1 MRKVFITGLGTI
13 SAIGNNVAE
22 SYQSLLAKRSG
33 IGAMQLLQ
41 SNLKNTLPVG
51 EVRLSNSQLLQ
62 LLGLQDKSRIYSR
75 TSLLAMIAAKE
86 AFEHAKLGSQRKQ
99 RMGMFSG
106 TSVGGMDKG
115 EAFYQDYLTGD
126 YQQKLGYARVHDCGE
141 STECVADF
149 LGINDFITTVSTACS
164 SAANAIMQATKM
176 IQKGLL
182 DGAVAGGADAF
193 SLFTLNGF
201 NSLKILSDEFCKPFD
216 QNRKGLNL
224 GEGAGFLVLESEES
238 VEKYYKTPLAEITG
252 YGNACD
258 AFHQTASSADGQ
270 GAWLAMS
277 AAIAQSGV
285 KAEAIGYINMHG
297 TATPN
302 NDLSEGTA
310 VKRIFS
316 GGVPAFSSTKAYT
329 GHTLAASGG
338 IESVFATLALQNN
351 IAFPNLNFEMPIEEL
366 GMMPATEII
375 SIPDLKHIL
384 SNSFGFGGNNTSLLF
399 SKC

>member
-1 MRKVFITGLGTI
+1 MRKVFITGVGTI

-22 SYQSLLAKRSG
+22 SYQSLLAKQSG

-41 SNLKNTLPVG
+41 SNLKTTLPVG
-51 EVRLSNSQLLQ
+51 EVRLSNIQMLH
-62 LLGLQDKSRIYSR
+62 LLGLQDASRVYSR
-75 TSLLAMIAAKE
+75 TSLLAMVAARE
-86 AFEHAKLGSQRKQ
+86 AFEHAKLYSQHKQ
-99 RMGMFSG
+99 RMGMFGG
-106 TSVGGMDKG
+106 TSVGGMDRG
-115 EAFYQDYLTGD
+115 EAFYKDYLTGN
-126 YQQKLGYARVHDCGE
+126 YKGKINYTRVHDCGE

-149 LGINDFITTVSTACS
+149 LGIKDFVTTISTACS

-182 DGAVAGGADAF
+182 DGGIAGGADAF
-193 SLFTLNGF
+193 SLFTINGF
-201 NSLKILSDEFCKPFD
+201 NSLKILSDECCKPFD

-224 GEGAGFLVLESEES
+224 GEGSGFIVLESEEM
-238 VEKYYKTPLAEITG
+238 VEKYHKIPLAEITG

-270 GAWLAMS
+270 GAWLAMN
-277 AAIAQSGV
+277 AAISQSGI
-285 KAEAIGYINMHG
+285 KPEQIGYINMHG

-316 GGVPAFSSTKAYT
+316 SGVPTFSSTKAYT

-338 IESVFATLALQNN
+338 IESVFATLALQNG
-351 IAFPNLNFEMPIEEL
+351 IAFPNLNFEKPIEDI
-366 GMMPATEII
+366 GMIPATDII

-384 SNSFGFGGNNTSLLF
+384 SNSFGFGGNNTSLVF